1 MSELRRDP
9 LFDRTVI
16 VAPQRA
22 SRPMDFK
29 PTPSASVAARDT
41 CPFCEGHEVE
51 ARPELLAFRRE
62 RSTPDSP
69 GWSVRVVAN
78 KYPIAQGAVA
88 SAVETQ
94 LAGVHDVIIEAPE
107 HVTSWSHLSTAQI
120 ERVLRV
126 CRQRLDE
133 LYAQQMWRYTLIF
146 KNVGPQGGAS
156 LEHVHSQLLALPII
170 PVEALRREQALC
182 DYRARHN
189 ACGLCQRLLEESRG
203 ERRVYETAHFAV
215 WCPYASRQP
224 YEMWVVPK
232 AHRPHVEQMTD
243 AEHADLARLL
253 GPLLRRLEALEGE
266 AAYNMVWHSAPWE
279 APWSVGSHW
288 HLEIIPRL
296 TRSAGFEW
304 ASQWSINPLPPE
316 QAAAELRAI
325 NLSMG
330 W

>member
-9 LFDRTVI
+9 LFERTVI

-22 SRPMDFK
+22 SRPLDFQ
-29 PTPSASVAARDT
+29 PAPSAPAAHREA
-41 CPFCEGHEVE
+41 CPFCEGHEAE
-51 ARPELLAFRRE
+51 AHPELLAIRRMG
-62 RSTPDSP
+62 TAPDSP

-78 KYPIAQGAVA
+78 KYPIAHG
-88 SAVETQ
+88 SATSLDELQ
-94 LAGVHDVIIEAPE
+94 LRGVHDVIIEAPE
-107 HVTSWSHLSTAQI
+107 HVASWSQMSAAQI
-120 ERVLRV
+120 ENVLRV
-126 CRQRLDE
+126 YRQRLDE
-133 LYAQQMWRYTLIF
+133 LYAQQIWRYALIF

-156 LEHVHSQLLALPII
+156 LEHVHSQLLALPMI
-170 PVEALRREQALC
+170 PAESLRREQALC
-182 DYRARHN
+182 AYRDRHN
-189 ACGLCQRLLEESRG
+189 ACGLCRQRHEESHG
-203 ERRVYETAHFAV
+203 ERRVCETAHFSV

-243 AEHADLARLL
+243 AEQTDLAELL

-266 AAYNMVWHSAPWE
+266 AAYNMVWQSAPWE

-316 QAAAELRAI
+316 QAAAELREV
-325 NLSMG
+325 NLFG
-330 W
+330 